1 MYAYVVTLDEYQSR
15 QTKEAVEN
23 LVRKGT
29 VSNKDV
35 RLIESGNV
43 QQEDCK
49 HKQDLR
55 NGSANLKIFSPMP
68 TKHRPADARNHLTL

>member
-1 MYAYVVTLDEYQSR
+1 MPYVVTLDKIAP
-15 QTKEAVEN
+15 TKEAVEN

-43 QQEDCK
+43 KAVRIASINRICEMERCQPEDLFTYANQEA
-49 HKQDLR
+49 QTSR
-55 NGSANLKIFSPMP
+55 
-68 TKHRPADARNHLTL
+68 R